1 MLCLWNIGAIG
12 GVGFVSYI
20 YEILKHLV
28 CRKFQIL
35 EQLVVLIN
43 SCLVNHLGKIS

>member
-1 MLCLWNIGAIG
+1 MLCLLSIGEIG
-12 GVGFVSYI
+12 GVGLISYI
-20 YEILKHLV
+20 CEILKHLV
-28 CRKFQIL
+28 CREFQIL